1 MIETGAA
8 DAVPVRW
15 DEATPALMRSATN
28 LETDQMKLLTKA
40 NRQQLEANAATSEN
54 AHLMPEVHIDHRPVV
69 KLFDP
74 AGAATWL
81 LTEIEGDIAF
91 GLCDL
96 GMGSPEL
103 GSVSINELEAITGPL
118 GIGIERDRY
127 FEAEMTISQYAEAAR
142 ASGSIAA

>member
-40 NRQQLEANAATSEN
+40 NRLKLEANARKTEI
-54 AHLMPEVHIDHRPVV
+54 EGEDDHRPVV

-74 AGAATWL
+74 CGAATWL

-103 GSVSINELEAITGPL
+103 GSVSISELEAITGPL
-118 GIGIERDRY
+118 GIGIERDKW

>member
-1 MIETGAA
+1 
-8 DAVPVRW
+8 
-15 DEATPALMRSATN
+15 
-28 LETDQMKLLTKA
+28 MKLLTKA
-40 NRQQLEANAATSEN
+40 NRTKLEANATVSEDAYNRVLILEDSN
-54 AHLMPEVHIDHRPVV
+54 AHLMPDVHIDHRPVV

-74 AGAATWL
+74 AGAGTWL
-81 LTEIEGDIAF
+81 LTELEGDIAF

-96 GMGSPEL
+96 GHGSPEL
-103 GSVSINELEAITGPL
+103 GSVSITELEAVQGPL

>member
-1 MIETGAA
+1 
-8 DAVPVRW
+8 
-15 DEATPALMRSATN
+15 
-28 LETDQMKLLTKA
+28 MKLLTKA
-40 NRQQLEANAATSEN
+40 NRTQLEANARKTEI
-54 AHLMPEVHIDHRPVV
+54 EGEDDHRPVV

-74 AGAATWL
+74 CGAATWL

-103 GSVSINELEAITGPL
+103 GSVSISELEAITGPP
-118 GIGIERDRY
+118 GIGIERDQY
-127 FEAEMTISQYAEAAR
+127 FEAEMTISEYAEAAR

>member
-1 MIETGAA
+1 
-8 DAVPVRW
+8 
-15 DEATPALMRSATN
+15 
-28 LETDQMKLLTKA
+28 MKLLTKA
-40 NRQQLEANAATSEN
+40 IRTKLEANARKTEI
-54 AHLMPEVHIDHRPVV
+54 EGEDDHRPVV
-69 KLFDP
+69 KLFNP

-103 GSVSINELEAITGPL
+103 GSVSITELEAIKGPL
-118 GIGIERDRY
+118 GIGIERDQY

>member
-1 MIETGAA
+1 
-8 DAVPVRW
+8 
-15 DEATPALMRSATN
+15 
-28 LETDQMKLLTKA
+28 MKLLTKA
-40 NRQQLEANAATSEN
+40 IRTKLEANARKTEI
-54 AHLMPEVHIDHRPVV
+54 EGEDDHRPVV

-74 AGAATWL
+74 CGAATWL

-103 GSVSINELEAITGPL
+103 GSVSITELEAIKGPL
-118 GIGIERDRY
+118 GIGIERDQY
-127 FEAEMTISQYAEAAR
+127 FEAEMTISEYAEAAR

>member
-15 DEATPALMRSATN
+15 AVATPALMRSATN

-40 NRQQLEANAATSEN
+40 NRTKLEANARKTEI
-54 AHLMPEVHIDHRPVV
+54 EGEDDHRPVV

-74 AGAATWL
+74 CGAATWL

-103 GSVSINELEAITGPL
+103 GSVSITELEAIKGPL
-118 GIGIERDRY
+118 GIGIERDQY
-127 FEAEMTISQYAEAAR
+127 FEAEMTISEYAEAAR

>member
-1 MIETGAA
+1 
-8 DAVPVRW
+8 
-15 DEATPALMRSATN
+15 
-28 LETDQMKLLTKA
+28 MKLLTKA
-40 NRQQLEANAATSEN
+40 IRLKLEANARKTEI
-54 AHLMPEVHIDHRPVV
+54 EGEDDHRPVV

-74 AGAATWL
+74 CGAATWL

-103 GSVSINELEAITGPL
+103 GSVSISELEAITGPL
-118 GIGIERDRY
+118 GIGIERDQY
-127 FEAEMTISQYAEAAR
+127 FEAEMTISEYAEAAR

>member
-1 MIETGAA
+1 
-8 DAVPVRW
+8 
-15 DEATPALMRSATN
+15 
-28 LETDQMKLLTKA
+28 MKLLTKA
-40 NRQQLEANAATSEN
+40 IRTKLEANARKTEI
-54 AHLMPEVHIDHRPVV
+54 EGEDDHRPVV
-69 KLFDP
+69 KLFNP

-103 GSVSINELEAITGPL
+103 GSVSITELEAIKGPL
-118 GIGIERDRY
+118 GIGIERDQY
-127 FEAEMTISQYAEAAR
+127 FEAEMTISEYAEAAR

>member
-1 MIETGAA
+1 
-8 DAVPVRW
+8 
-15 DEATPALMRSATN
+15 
-28 LETDQMKLLTKA
+28 MKLLTKA
-40 NRQQLEANAATSEN
+40 NRLKLEANARKTEI
-54 AHLMPEVHIDHRPVV
+54 EGEDDHRPVV

-74 AGAATWL
+74 CGAATWL

-103 GSVSINELEAITGPL
+103 GSVSITELEAITGPL

>member
-15 DEATPALMRSATN
+15 AVATPALMRSATN

-40 NRQQLEANAATSEN
+40 NRLKLEANARKTEI
-54 AHLMPEVHIDHRPVV
+54 EGEDDHRPVV

-74 AGAATWL
+74 CGAATWL

-103 GSVSINELEAITGPL
+103 GSVSITELEAIKGPL
-118 GIGIERDRY
+118 GIGIERDQY
-127 FEAEMTISQYAEAAR
+127 FEAEMTISEYAEAAR

>member
-1 MIETGAA
+1 
-8 DAVPVRW
+8 
-15 DEATPALMRSATN
+15 
-28 LETDQMKLLTKA
+28 MKLLTKA
-40 NRQQLEANAATSEN
+40 NRTKLEANATVSEN
-54 AHLMPEVHIDHRPVV
+54 AHLMPDVHIDHRPVV

-74 AGAATWL
+74 CGAATWL

-103 GSVSINELEAITGPL
+103 GSVSISELEAITGPL
-118 GIGIERDRY
+118 GIGIERDMY
-127 FEAEMTISQYAEAAR
+127 FEAEMTISEYAEAAR

>member
-1 MIETGAA
+1 
-8 DAVPVRW
+8 
-15 DEATPALMRSATN
+15 
-28 LETDQMKLLTKA
+28 MKLLTKEI
-40 NRQQLEANAATSEN
+40 RTKLEANARKTEI
-54 AHLMPEVHIDHRPVV
+54 EGEDDHRPVV

-74 AGAATWL
+74 CGAATWL

-103 GSVSINELEAITGPL
+103 GSVSITELEAIPGPL
-118 GIGIERDRY
+118 GIGIERDKY

>member
-1 MIETGAA
+1 
-8 DAVPVRW
+8 
-15 DEATPALMRSATN
+15 
-28 LETDQMKLLTKA
+28 MKLLTKA
-40 NRQQLEANAATSEN
+40 NRTKLEANARKTEI
-54 AHLMPEVHIDHRPVV
+54 EGEDDHRPVV

-74 AGAATWL
+74 CGSATWL

-103 GSVSINELEAITGPL
+103 GSVSITELEAITGPL
-118 GIGIERDRY
+118 GIGIERDQY